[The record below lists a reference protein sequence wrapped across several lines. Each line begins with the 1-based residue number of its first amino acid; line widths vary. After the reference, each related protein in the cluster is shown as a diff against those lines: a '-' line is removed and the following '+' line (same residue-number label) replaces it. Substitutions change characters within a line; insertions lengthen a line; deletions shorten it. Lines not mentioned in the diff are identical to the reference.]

1 MPKVKEGYY
10 EGCSKKYGL
19 HERQNLTIVEKILK
33 DKDAYREFLTNVIV
47 HITGS
52 AKLDKLYLASS
63 NYETVVTSSDEAY
76 GLILLEDKSL
86 LWREVLWRRT
96 ARYFG
101 SGSTKGNTSLG
112 VKQEVFIHDKYRDS
126 FTIWSNKGILAPAT
140 KKGWSNEGV
149 MRFNEYVDVIKRFR
163 ETEEGKQAMK
173 EQRINWTSS
182 LLVANRKRRSDM
194 IESESP
200 EIATAKVACYQEDW
214 D

>member
-1 MPKVKEGYY
+1 
-10 EGCSKKYGL
+10 
-19 HERQNLTIVEKILK
+19 
-33 DKDAYREFLTNVIV
+33 
-47 HITGS
+47 
-52 AKLDKLYLASS
+52 LYLADSD
-63 NYETVVTSSDEAY
+63 YETVVTGSDEAY
-76 GLILLEDKSL
+76 GLLLLEDKSL

-96 ARYFG
+96 QRYFG
-101 SGSTKGNTSLG
+101 GGSTKGLTSLG
-112 VKQEVFIHDKYRDS
+112 VKQEVFIHDKYKDS

-149 MRFNEYVDVIKRFR
+149 LRFNEYVKIIKKFR

-173 EQRINWTSS
+173 DQRANWTSS

-200 EIATAKVACYQEDW
+200 EVATAKVACFQEDW